1 MKISSSHPPEN
12 SHAESDCNGLTSV
25 RLHVIS
31 DLHLSM
37 QGLTLPAFQAD
48 VTILA
53 GDIARPHAAMQ
64 WAAQVP
70 RPVLYVPGNH
80 EFYGGDIPG
89 VRAQLAQEA
98 AQHGVELLDQ
108 RAVVIDGV
116 RFLGTTLWTDFE
128 LFGTDQRGKAME
140 QTGQFMRDFQVIHNG
155 DGSRFTPQ
163 DAAALFREQ
172 YDWLDTALDEPFDGP
187 TVVIT
192 HHAPSLRSVHPRF
205 EDSLISAGF
214 VSDCTGLMGR
224 ACLWIHGHTH
234 DSFDY
239 TVRGTRVLCN
249 PRGYSRDGVNEN
261 PAFKP
266 AFCVD
271 VSITDSSC
279 P

>member
-1 MKISSSHPPEN
+1 M
-12 SHAESDCNGLTSV
+12 SDFHDHTTL
-25 RLHVIS
+25 RLRILS

-37 QGLTLPAFQAD
+37 QGLALPDTPAD

-53 GDIARPHAAMQ
+53 GDIARPQAAMQ
-64 WAAQVP
+64 WAA
-70 RPVLYVPGNH
+70 RIRGPVIYVPGNH
-80 EFYGGDIPG
+80 EFYGGDVPG
-89 VRAQLAQEA
+89 VRADLARA
-98 AQHGVELLDQ
+98 AAEHGIQLLDQ
-108 RAVVIDGV
+108 RATVINGV

-128 LFGTDQRGKAME
+128 LFGTELREQAME
-140 QTGQFMRDFQVIHNG
+140 QTGQFMRDFQVIRNG
-155 DGSRFTPQ
+155 DGSRFTPK
-163 DAAALFREQ
+163 DAVALFREQ
-172 YDWLDTALDEPFDGP
+172 YDWLDRTLDEPSDGP

-205 EDSLISAGF
+205 EDSLVSAGF

-249 PRGYSRDGVNEN
+249 PRGYCRDGVNEN
-261 PAFKP
+261 PVFDP
-266 AFCVD
+266 GFCVD
-271 VSITDSSC
+271 VPVTESSS